1 MLVYGELSITGF
13 KWECIHSEI
22 DVWQFPIW
30 KGVKQ
35 NERIIAAAGVFVA
48 VTLYSCIRAGAQE
61 DQRMEEMR
69 QRGEWDAGRKDRQ
82 PEPGEG

>member
-1 MLVYGELSITGF
+1 M
-13 KWECIHSEI
+13 
-22 DVWQFPIW
+22 
-30 KGVKQ
+30 KG
-35 NERIIAAAGVFVA
+35 IIAAAGVFVA
-48 VTLYSCIRAGAQE
+48 VTLYSCIRAGAQA

>member
-1 MLVYGELSITGF
+1 M
-13 KWECIHSEI
+13 
-22 DVWQFPIW
+22 
-30 KGVKQ
+30 KG
-35 NERIIAAAGVFVA
+35 IIAAVGIFAA

-61 DQRMEEMR
+61 DRQMEEMR